1 MFHSLYSHCH
11 IHSECMQDAV
21 SVDDERVRELL
32 SRVSGTDLDVI
43 FAPRKEP
50 LTPPH
55 YQLMTK
61 DQLKK
66 VSDCFI
72 LCVSLLVHTLCVN
85 RCSTGTC

>member
-1 MFHSLYSHCH
+1 
-11 IHSECMQDAV
+11 MQVAV

-61 DQLKK
+61 DQLKE
-66 VSDCFI
+66 VSDCFT
-72 LCVSLLVHTLCVN
+72 LCVSILVCVN
-85 RCSTGTC
+85 AVLCRHMQKQCLKQRNCYR